1 MGLWGWLQVVV
12 AAGGSG
18 WVGMGLG
25 VKTPCGGCA
34 GAACVVNAAGA
45 VLCRCCGGGC
55 GAHLGGVLGAL
66 RGSGLACPW
75 VVLWCVGMVA
85 EDALDGLY
93 VPVVRR

>member
-1 MGLWGWLQVVV
+1 MQQV
-12 AAGGSG
+12 
-18 WVGMGLG
+18 L
-25 VKTPCGGCA
+25 CCA
-34 GAACVVNAAGA
+34 GAAVVG
-45 VLCRCCGGGC
+45 VGLTW
-55 GAHLGGVLGAL
+55 GGVLGAL